1 MKKIYIVILAL
12 AALCAASCDSFF
24 DINFKDQADFEG
36 ILSRKNG
43 VRKYVSNLYTYLPRE
58 ERVDKYEGGV
68 VLRSDETLFGAS
80 QYPSI
85 MYRISW
91 GDYSSA
97 TVKGYDNGTIWN
109 RYYEAINQCT
119 ILMEN
124 VHLDQQDP
132 EEYKTYMKAEARTLR
147 AYYYFCLFRH
157 YGPVIIWGDKMS
169 DTDAKG
175 EDLDR
180 NTLEENVDF
189 IVSEIDKAL
198 PDLPLEISS
207 VPTLADRTD
216 YGRVTKGMALALKSR
231 LLLYVA
237 SPLYNGCD
245 LYKGKTNKDGK
256 FIFPQEPDPNKWTEA
271 AKAAQA
277 VLDLN
282 HYELVQPKGT
292 TFADYAK
299 AYQDVLFEKWNS
311 EIIWGW
317 WFRTWEPNDPYA
329 GTVGG
334 LLAATVPMTISG
346 VNGPYDSKEKTSPKY
361 GWQLFTPSLKQVD
374 AYPMMASG
382 RYPVTGYA
390 KDGKGLDLSKPVVDP
405 LSGYEADGWQDN
417 YQQPIDVDPSWATPF
432 TAHKSTVG
440 RDPRY
445 YASLIPNGFW
455 WPCKELKVRVT
466 DFQMPATDKLSA
478 MSAADK
484 RNPEKVPTNAWQ
496 PTGNINRVGFTWRR
510 WYEAETPLNETK
522 DYAAIQ
528 YIYPAFRL
536 AEIYYNLAEAL
547 NEQPARDGQGA
558 CDALNMVRQRVGL
571 NKIEEAYP
579 GIQNDK
585 ELLRWCILQDKMCE
599 FGMEAMRHYD
609 MTRTMRAEQEYPCDH
624 WTLHLTADNYKDSW
638 QRVSTDYNGENPC
651 KFSPRDYLFPMS
663 ADLMAEMTNYTQNYG
678 F

>member
-1 MKKIYIVILAL
+1 
-12 AALCAASCDSFF
+12 
-24 DINFKDQADFEG
+24 
-36 ILSRKNG
+36 
-43 VRKYVSNLYTYLPRE
+43 
-58 ERVDKYEGGV
+58 
-68 VLRSDETLFGAS
+68 
-80 QYPSI
+80 
-85 MYRISW
+85 
-91 GDYSSA
+91 
-97 TVKGYDNGTIWN
+97 
-109 RYYEAINQCT
+109 
-119 ILMEN
+119 
-124 VHLDQQDP
+124 
-132 EEYKTYMKAEARTLR
+132 
-147 AYYYFCLFRH
+147 
-157 YGPVIIWGDKMS
+157 
-169 DTDAKG
+169 
-175 EDLDR
+175 
-180 NTLEENVDF
+180 
-189 IVSEIDKAL
+189 
-198 PDLPLEISS
+198 
-207 VPTLADRTD
+207 
-216 YGRVTKGMALALKSR
+216 
-231 LLLYVA
+231 
-237 SPLYNGCD
+237 
-245 LYKGKTNKDGK
+245 
-256 FIFPQEPDPNKWTEA
+256 
-271 AKAAQA
+271 
-277 VLDLN
+277 
-282 HYELVQPKGT
+282 
-292 TFADYAK
+292 
-299 AYQDVLFEKWNS
+299 
-311 EIIWGW
+311 
-317 WFRTWEPNDPYA
+317 
-329 GTVGG
+329 
-334 LLAATVPMTISG
+334 
-346 VNGPYDSKEKTSPKY
+346 
-361 GWQLFTPSLKQVD
+361 
-374 AYPMMASG
+374 MMASG

-466 DFQMPATDKLSA
+466 DFQMPATEKLSA

-558 CDALNMVRQRVGL
+558 CDALNKVRQRVGL